1 MHRIDAGKRQ
11 SDERMTR
18 LVIGDDL
25 ALLRV
30 EEPVALLEPR
40 DDAFDGVVEILE
52 GLSAGETVV
61 SRAGTFLRDGDSVTP
76 IASASIGGENG

>member
-1 MHRIDAGKRQ
+1 MVRDGGV
-11 SDERMTR
+11 ETR
-18 LVIGDDL
+18 
-25 ALLRV
+25 
-30 EEPVALLEPR
+30 PVRLGLSG
-40 DDAFDGVVEILE
+40 DGVVEILE